1 VSAGIAR
8 DRAPDLPPTS
18 ARAGWTGA
26 WVAAR
31 LGVSV
36 RTASSAFGP
45 ALPDL
50 VGLAVRRNPR
60 RAHLLVSSVLGKHV
74 PTDPRLVYGSGALL
88 GLLVADA
95 LTAGSLPSRPDRSR
109 LGALLSSALDG
120 DDDAAAA
127 LVADLPAAGR
137 ATAGPT
143 GTVVVGFAETATAL
157 GHVVADVLGAPYLHS
172 TRRRVP
178 GAVPVGRFEEEHSH
192 ATSHLLLPTDPGFLA
207 TDGPLVLV
215 DDELST
221 GQTALNTI
229 VALQA
234 TFPRARYVLAALVDL
249 RSAQDRRRMAAVAAA
264 LGVDIAVVALA
275 AGSIDLPADILRAAA
290 SLVAGRE
297 AAAGA
302 QSSELDAP
310 AAQRPAAAVMGG
322 RPPALSAWP
331 AGVREGARHG
341 FTPADGR
348 QLGAAATAVAVDL
361 AGRTTGPRI
370 LVLGHEELM
379 FAPLRIAMEL
389 AGRVGS
395 TDLVRFSTTTRSPI
409 LAVDEP
415 GYAVRTALTFPAQDD
430 PVDGARFAYN
440 VAPGRDAAARFNDIV
455 LVVDSQSDTPA
466 LRCPGGLLDA
476 LQGAGDRV
484 HLVVVPAWPPAGPT
498 GQVGDRR

>member
-1 VSAGIAR
+1 
-8 DRAPDLPPTS
+8 
-18 ARAGWTGA
+18 
-26 WVAAR
+26 
-31 LGVSV
+31 
-36 RTASSAFGP
+36 
-45 ALPDL
+45 
-50 VGLAVRRNPR
+50 
-60 RAHLLVSSVLGKHV
+60 
-74 PTDPRLVYGSGALL
+74 
-88 GLLVADA
+88 
-95 LTAGSLPSRPDRSR
+95 
-109 LGALLSSALDG
+109 
-120 DDDAAAA
+120 
-127 LVADLPAAGR
+127 
-137 ATAGPT
+137 
-143 GTVVVGFAETATAL
+143 
-157 GHVVADVLGAPYLHS
+157 
-172 TRRRVP
+172 
-178 GAVPVGRFEEEHSH
+178 
-192 ATSHLLLPTDPGFLA
+192 
-207 TDGPLVLV
+207 
-215 DDELST
+215 
-221 GQTALNTI
+221 
-229 VALQA
+229 
-234 TFPRARYVLAALVDL
+234 
-249 RSAQDRRRMAAVAAA
+249 MA
-264 LGVDIAVVALA
+264 
-275 AGSIDLPADILRAAA
+275 
-290 SLVAGRE
+290 
-297 AAAGA
+297 
-302 QSSELDAP
+302 
-310 AAQRPAAAVMGG
+310 G